1 MKVAEN
7 TIMKEKIECIIEWI
21 RAMNSQVSDKR
32 PSCSELM
39 KNKDSWSFSNEVLKN
54 DAQFLKF
61 INESQKVEKIEENFI
76 QYFFKKKWIKS
87 NFKI

>member
-1 MKVAEN
+1 
-7 TIMKEKIECIIEWI
+7 MKEKIECIIEWI
-21 RAMNSQVSDKR
+21 RAMKSQISDMT
-32 PSCSELM
+32 PSCSNLI

-61 INESQKVEKIEENFI
+61 TNESQKSKQLMKTSFNIFSREN
-76 QYFFKKKWIKS
+76 WIKS